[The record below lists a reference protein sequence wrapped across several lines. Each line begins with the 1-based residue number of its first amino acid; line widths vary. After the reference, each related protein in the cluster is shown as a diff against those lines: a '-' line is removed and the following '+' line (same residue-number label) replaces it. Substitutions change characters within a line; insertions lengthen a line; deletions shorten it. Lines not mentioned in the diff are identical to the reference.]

1 MLIFVVRLFSSYEP
15 HLIYEMDI
23 KIKSLSLSSL
33 DFTSLRQLMNVDVW
47 ETIKYF
53 ILLVIEL
60 G

>member
-1 MLIFVVRLFSSYEP
+1 MLIFVVTLFSSYEP
-15 HLIYEMDI
+15 YLIYEMDI

-33 DFTSLRQLMNVDVW
+33 DFTSLRQLMHVDVW

>member
-1 MLIFVVRLFSSYEP
+1 MLSDYLAPMNLIY
-15 HLIYEMDI
+15 LIYEMDI

-33 DFTSLRQLMNVDVW
+33 DFTSLRQLMHVDVW

-53 ILLVIEL
+53 IFLVIEL

>member
-1 MLIFVVRLFSSYEP
+1 MNLIY
-15 HLIYEMDI
+15 LIYEMDI

-33 DFTSLRQLMNVDVW
+33 AFTSLRQLMHVDVW

-53 ILLVIEL
+53 IFLVIEL

>member
-1 MLIFVVRLFSSYEP
+1 MNLIY
-15 HLIYEMDI
+15 LIYEMDI

-33 DFTSLRQLMNVDVW
+33 DFTSLRQLMHVDVW

-53 ILLVIEL
+53 IFLVIEL